1 MLLKE
6 DKHPQWE
13 MSVTFETWVT
23 FHFLHLASSVAFFSD
38 CSPPAHPVA
47 NRGLMSSPH
56 HIPHSTRDTD
66 REWVMDYD
74 WTSVDGQITATYF
87 TNWNIFWVIREL
99 HLLEEGEYWL
109 PVWEKRKPQ
118 DDVLVLDYW
127 IFILKKKMP
136 HYMLTQYLRGCVVPG
151 YALHITIPLLAC
163 HYSRLQ
169 WRWMDS
175 MYSQWAHVRRHF
187 MGLYSWDFINK

>member
-118 DDVLVLDYW
+118 DDVLVWLLNFYFEKENASLHAHPVLTGMCGSGLRTTHNDS
-127 IFILKKKMP
+127 FISVSL
-136 HYMLTQYLRGCVVPG
+136 LTTPVTMNGQYVQSVS
-151 YALHITIPLLAC
+151 AC
-163 HYSRLQ
+163 ETAFHGFI
-169 WRWMDS
+169 
-175 MYSQWAHVRRHF
+175 F
-187 MGLYSWDFINK
+187 MGCYK

>member
-87 TNWNIFWVIREL
+87 TNWIFSEL
-99 HLLEEGEYWL
+99 FVSSICWRRVNTDFPSGKRGNHKMTFLFLITEFLFW
-109 PVWEKRKPQ
+109 KRKCLITCSPSTYG
-118 DDVLVLDYW
+118 DVWFRVT
-127 IFILKKKMP
+127 
-136 HYMLTQYLRGCVVPG
+136 HYT
-151 YALHITIPLLAC
+151 
-163 HYSRLQ
+163 
-169 WRWMDS
+169 
-175 MYSQWAHVRRHF
+175 
-187 MGLYSWDFINK
+187 

>member
-87 TNWNIFWVIREL
+87 TNWIFSEL
-99 HLLEEGEYWL
+99 FVSSICWRRVNTDFPSG
-109 PVWEKRKPQ
+109 KRGNHKMTF
-118 DDVLVLDYW
+118 LFDYW

-136 HYMLTQYLRGCVVPG
+136 HYMLTQCLRGCVVPG

-187 MGLYSWDFINK
+187 MGLYSWDVINK